1 MTENYFGGIEEKITP
16 IYNLLKWL
24 MWVAGNYVQFR
35 HDQKQY
41 LQVDSQNARGV
52 SLHWKQYHIGV

>member
-1 MTENYFGGIEEKITP
+1 
-16 IYNLLKWL
+16 